1 MAHPAMSPTS
11 DSTRPSRSDGEATR
25 QRILDVAGEMI
36 GAAGFADTANKAI
49 AARAEVDLASIN
61 YHFGTRAG
69 LYQAVL
75 AEAHRR
81 VADRS
86 DLERIIAAPG
96 SAEERLKTLL
106 RFLLGGLGD
115 GQTGGIQWPILVL
128 GREVLTPTPHFATLQ
143 QQEIL
148 PKLQII
154 LPVLSEISGIP
165 LGDPALFRCLPSI
178 AAPCAMIALVG
189 RSATPLAGQF
199 CAAPMEEIVEQ
210 MFTFAL
216 GGLAAVGQWHRAGKP
231 LPDEAP

>member
-1 MAHPAMSPTS
+1 MSPTS
-11 DSTRPSRSDGEATR
+11 DSARPSRSDGEATR

-86 DLERIIAAPG
+86 DLERIVAAPG
-96 SAEERLKTLL
+96 SAEARLKTLL
-106 RFLLGGLGD
+106 RFFLGGHGDGNGD
-115 GQTGGIQWPILVL
+115 GQSGGIQWPILVL

-154 LPVLSEISGIP
+154 LPMLSEISGIP

-178 AAPCAMIALVG
+178 AAPCAMLALVG
-189 RSATPLAGQF
+189 RSATPMARQF
-199 CAAPMEEIVEQ
+199 CAAPLEEIVEQ

-216 GGLAAVGQWHRAGKP
+216 GGLAAVGAWHRAGKP
-231 LPDEAP
+231 LPGAAP